1 MKNLFLAILMIATVT
16 SFAQGRKGEKSKM
29 SSEDRVEFQVKRMK
43 KNLNLNETQS
53 AQVTTLLTEQ
63 AKKRDAKRA
72 EMQAKKEAG
81 KPSQEEREAMKV
93 KMQGEQ
99 NALKEQMKK
108 ILTPEQFS
116 KWESNREEKKEKFL
130 EKARE
135 RKSAKEE
142 K

>member
-16 SFAQGRKGEKSKM
+16 SFAQGKRGDKSKM

-63 AKKRDAKRA
+63 AKKREAKRA

-81 KPSQEEREAMKV
+81 KPSPEEREAMKA
-93 KMQGEQ
+93 KMQAEQ
-99 NALKEQMKK
+99 NGLKEQMKK
-108 ILTPEQFS
+108 ILTPEQYS